1 MKPSSTY
8 HTIYPQFL
16 SLIIWLKIGGP
27 ALTGLSLTA
36 GIDDG
41 CISGSERSRRLFHAL
56 DRQQLSI
63 HLDREWSHSFS
74 GHAMVWDHTTERC
87 ESSRKMDPM
96 RPSLLVSGLKK
107 SWLRWKQK
115 GRYLALVLL
124 FPWLDPLTD
133 VIPLCDPK
141 QLQDKNILA
150 QWGLLPTEHCCLRP
164 GHGRWCEETHGSCPT
179 ATQYPEFVAWCQ
191 AVPDPQ
197 PLNSCKPPFLPQSLL
212 PAWHP
217 CKGQRDPSAQRNHLR
232 TWNGYTRCGS
242 FWWQLSWKWRGL
254 PCPTRCLWLSCL
266 GGASARQSHHVCF
279 TPVAGTSTSR
289 CCWGADGC
297 AAQCLGKSD
306 PGNCDHGRDCA
317 HAIHRSSLEIP
328 KTSRSEEG
336 VYLDGLVFQFC
347 KLWLRMMR
355 LQSCRL
361 PAMLSLLYDLSL
373 SLLQLRMCS
382 WLLYRGFT
390 IKTHFGSAAILLG
403 SQGHE
408 CSCRPNSETIG
419 ARSWSWIQQS
429 GAGTTRR
436 CRVGLYSCAAT
447 KHGDTLLVG
456 PLLASFSFSKWGL
469 ATAQLAGTILASQLR
484 LRRAGWRLIEQRQ
497 QQHSSWVGHGW
508 CRLELWCHLL
518 STQSEFPITVA
529 YGSKHLQFAMP
540 MQWVNNFVHEGTF
553 TVEADRHE
561 CCQVVRK
568 ALDDKL
574 DRWVRDVWIL
584 S

>member
-1 MKPSSTY
+1 MKPSSNY

-197 PLNSCKPPFLPQSLL
+197 PLNSCKLPFFPQSLL

-232 TWNGYTRCGS
+232 TWRLHPMWILLVAALMEMKGPPLPHQVLMTLMSWWSISKAVSPCLFHTSGWDINIQMLLGS
-242 FWWQLSWKWRGL
+242 RWMCCAVPWRIWSRLWPWKRLCSCNSPEFARNSQSQPIWRRRLFGW
-254 PCPTRCLWLSCL
+254 T
-266 GGASARQSHHVCF
+266 G
-279 TPVAGTSTSR
+279 
-289 CCWGADGC
+289 
-297 AAQCLGKSD
+297 
-306 PGNCDHGRDCA
+306 
-317 HAIHRSSLEIP
+317 
-328 KTSRSEEG
+328 
-336 VYLDGLVFQFC
+336 FQFC

-382 WLLYRGFT
+382 WLLCRGFT

-484 LRRAGWRLIEQRQ
+484 LRRAGWRLIEQRH

-553 TVEADRHE
+553 TVGADRHE